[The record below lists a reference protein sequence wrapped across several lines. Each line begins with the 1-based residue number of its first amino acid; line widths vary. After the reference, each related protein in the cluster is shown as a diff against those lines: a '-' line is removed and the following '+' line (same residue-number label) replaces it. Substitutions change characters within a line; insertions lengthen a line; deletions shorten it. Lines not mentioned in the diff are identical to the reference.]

1 MKVTLENIETG
12 ETVELGNSGKI
23 PKGWR
28 VKSARSTRSD
38 PGAVAKRERD
48 AKLAVYAAQAGL
60 PVAQFL
66 DAARWLLKKNCPY
79 CQLGTMVLKRID
91 ELGPEKA
98 QELVTRVLVAKDA
111 NDIEE
116 LNRIK
121 LEIHASN

>member
-12 ETVELGNSGKI
+12 ETVELGNSGRI

-28 VKSARSTRSD
+28 VKSAQSTRSD
-38 PGAVAKRERD
+38 PHAAAKRERD

-79 CQLGTMVLKRID
+79 CQLGTMVLRRID

-121 LEIHASN
+121 LEIHAST